1 MGCNANRGRASIRS
15 PARPSVIRNHRQ
27 TLSRLFRRPANTF
40 QGEYERVS
48 VAWRFSGKGTV
59 DSNIFS
65 TSKAHRLRPRP
76 RACRAIHLS
85 RAISPGLV
93 KVRRFPLP
101 TRRGLMSKRGY
112 RLRMQSWIEAL
123 ANQDRSFP
131 DQLSALTYAPSAMR
145 N

>member
-1 MGCNANRGRASIRS
+1 VGCNANRGRASIRS

-65 TSKAHRLRPRP
+65 TIQGSSTAAQATSVPRHPFIQSYLTWVGEGAALSTSHTTRPD
-76 RACRAIHLS
+76 
-85 RAISPGLV
+85 V
-93 KVRRFPLP
+93 
-101 TRRGLMSKRGY
+101 
-112 RLRMQSWIEAL
+112 
-123 ANQDRSFP
+123 
-131 DQLSALTYAPSAMR
+131 
-145 N
+145 